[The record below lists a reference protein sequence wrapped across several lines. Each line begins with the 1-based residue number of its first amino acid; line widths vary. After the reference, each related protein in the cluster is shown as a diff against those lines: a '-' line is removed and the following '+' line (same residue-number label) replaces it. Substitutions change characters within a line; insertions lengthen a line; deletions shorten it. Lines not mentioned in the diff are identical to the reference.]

1 MKSPFTEGNAKL
13 LKEQRVLEFRKEKFS
28 ILYHVWECEETKE
41 QFTTNE
47 LDNLNLN
54 QVHNKYREKF
64 GIPFIDEIRDIRER
78 YGLSATKMSE
88 VLGLGINVYRS
99 YEAGEMPSVATGRLI
114 RLAGNCEEFSKLL
127 ELSKNALEPHE
138 YDKVKKKID
147 QVQSDYTTVEE
158 PQELYLIKSKYP
170 NIHNGYRIPN
180 LVRISKMV
188 QFFASENKPFLT
200 AMNKLMFYADFGH
213 FQNHGNS
220 ISGLRYKAIQRGPV
234 PENYGAIY
242 DFMVNKEIVEIK
254 EEGIGEY
261 VGERFTAKKP
271 LTIIQDDDLFSES
284 EWNTIKAVSKR
295 FKNLNTR
302 QIVDISHNE
311 PAWSDNVD
319 DYHLISFEYGFGLK
333 EGIEGVSLV

>member
-1 MKSPFTEGNAKL
+1 MKSPFTEGNANL
-13 LKEQRVLEFRKEKFS
+13 LKERRVLEFRKEKFS
-28 ILYHVWECEETKE
+28 ILYHVWVCEETNE

-47 LDNLNLN
+47 IDNLNLS
-54 QVHNKYREKF
+54 QVHNKYREKY
-64 GIPFIDEIRDIRER
+64 GIPFVDEIKEIREK
-78 YGLSATKMSE
+78 YGLSAAKMSE
-88 VLGLGINVYRS
+88 VLGLGINVYRN

-114 RLAGNCEEFSKLL
+114 RLAGDCEEFNKLL
-127 ELSKNALEPHE
+127 ELSKNALELHE

-147 QVQSDYTTVEE
+147 QVISDCTIVEE
-158 PQELYLIKSKYP
+158 PQELYLKKSKYP
-170 NIHNGYRIPN
+170 NIHNGYRIP
-180 LVRISKMV
+180 KMV
-188 QFFASENKPFLT
+188 QFFAAENKPFLT
-200 AMNKLMFYADFGH
+200 GMNKLMFYADFSH

-242 DFMVNKEIVEIK
+242 DFMINKEIVEIK
-254 EEGIGEY
+254 EEGIGDY
-261 VGERFTAKKP
+261 VGERFTAKKD
-271 LTIIQDDDLFSES
+271 LTIHQSEDLFSES

-302 QIVDISHNE
+302 QIVDISHKE